1 MTLPMKLGLALFRV
15 VIGALL
21 FGHGTQKLFGW
32 FGGYGP
38 DGTGQFFESIGIKPG
53 KRHAVT
59 AGASEAVGGALI
71 ATGLLTPVGTS
82 LVTGTMVQA
91 IKTVHAP
98 KGPWVSEGGWEY
110 NAVIIASLA
119 ALTDVGPGD
128 WSLDRIL
135 GTELSG
141 PFWTIVSLAAG
152 VAGPTLF
159 VKQDETAGEVPEAQ
173 AQEAPTA
180 GAPA

>member
-1 MTLPMKLGLALFRV
+1 MKLGLALFRV

-38 DGTGQFFESIGIKPG
+38 DGTGQFFESIGLKPG

-71 ATGLLTPVGTS
+71 AAGLLTPVGTS

-91 IKTVHAP
+91 IKSVHAP

-119 ALTDVGPGD
+119 AL
-128 WSLDRIL
+128 
-135 GTELSG
+135 
-141 PFWTIVSLAAG
+141 
-152 VAGPTLF
+152 
-159 VKQDETAGEVPEAQ
+159 
-173 AQEAPTA
+173 
-180 GAPA
+180 

>member
-1 MTLPMKLGLALFRV
+1 MKLGLSLFRV

-21 FGHGTQKLFGW
+21 FGHGAQKLFGW

-38 DGTGQFFESIGIKPG
+38 EGTGQFFESIGIKPG
-53 KRHAVT
+53 KRHAIT

-71 ATGLLTPVGTS
+71 ATGFLTPVGTS
-82 LVTGTMVQA
+82 LVTGSMVQA

-98 KGPWVSEGGWEY
+98 KGPWVTEGGWEY

-128 WSLDRIL
+128 WSLDHLL

-141 PFWTIVSLAAG
+141 PFWTIVSLVAG
-152 VAGPTLF
+152 VAGPTLV
-159 VKQDETAGEVPEAQ
+159 VKQEETAGEVPEAQ
-173 AQEAPTA
+173 AQAAPTA
-180 GAPA
+180 GSPA